1 MHFCEF
7 LHTSLHCG
15 SFEGGQTAQA
25 IQAINE
31 KQGIGRMAPSNM
43 KLEKETRV
51 QQDEIIL
58 LIICLYT
65 SIAIWYT

>member
-1 MHFCEF
+1 
-7 LHTSLHCG
+7 
-15 SFEGGQTAQA
+15 
-25 IQAINE
+25 
-31 KQGIGRMAPSNM
+31 M

-65 SIAIWYT
+65 SIAIWYTYIYTQIYIYIYIHSICVDRSTMIGSV